1 MSRPFFIL
9 PESRRRFLLWG
20 NISPVTPAAARDTA
34 GWEYCCVSPQRG
46 VMWSQAGPPGG
57 LGPGPARLWSPSTKP
72 RGRRRGG
79 RWGWGGGSEGR
90 PGHIHS
96 RERPAT
102 GAQPPPDRGAGARPG
117 EPAPPSVT
125 RDVLAQL
132 PAPWAPRGALA
143 PPAAPDVCELPGR
156 AAQLRRE
163 GAAFPGLLPTRP
175 QPLPPHC
182 AAGLLRFWLIIAS
195 LREPAL
201 RGQGLP
207 GAGVSPGGAGWLCCP
222 WFQLFIG
229 SQKPVLEER
238 LEVSHSADT

>member
-1 MSRPFFIL
+1 MCRPSAGLCGARRALLEVWAQARPGCGVPAPSRWDGAV
-9 PESRRRFLLWG
+9 E
-20 NISPVTPAAARDTA
+20 A
-34 GWEYCCVSPQRG
+34 
-46 VMWSQAGPPGG
+46 
-57 LGPGPARLWSPSTKP
+57 
-72 RGRRRGG
+72 
-79 RWGWGGGSEGR
+79 GGGGVGAVRAGLATST
-90 PGHIHS
+90 
-96 RERPAT
+96 PAT

-143 PPAAPDVCELPGR
+143 PPAAPDVCELPGS

-238 LEVSHSADT
+238 LEVSHSADM